1 MGMGV
6 RRDIMGWGRCEGRT
20 THRQAVV
27 GEELGHA
34 VTALRF
40 MGFHLH
46 PLEEPW
52 ELWGRRHRL
61 GSDVKRA
68 LLQSCQLAQ
77 AIWDLWRGEM
87 WGGGHCGVT
96 LSGPPTQRHAL
107 GMGSVSKEGGGG
119 RSPNWDP
126 SSLGID
132 GIPPFSRGEKTSPNP
147 TPTPPNTTKPNP
159 IPTKPIQ
166 SQ

>member
-1 MGMGV
+1 MGEGGHYGMGMGV
-6 RRDIMGWGRCEGRT
+6 RRDIMGWGRCEGRM

-52 ELWGRRHRL
+52 ELWGRCHRL

-87 WGGGHCGVT
+87 WGGGHRGVT

-119 RSPNWDP
+119 AFPK
-126 SSLGID
+126 LGSILIGD
-132 GIPPFSRGEKTSPNP
+132 
-147 TPTPPNTTKPNP
+147 
-159 IPTKPIQ
+159 
-166 SQ
+166 